1 MIIDELVVLMVAVCI
16 FIQREIKS
24 AGRCCGDC
32 KFEKECM
39 AGSEWPACSEFY
51 EAEKQDF
58 I

>member
-1 MIIDELVVLMVAVCI
+1 VAVCI